1 MKRILTFILG
11 FFSCPLPSEKPG
23 YLAFSSSFI
32 PRYAILCWGCAHVY
46 LQQAGSERYQLWVHG
61 VGVKLS
67 GLVSRRKTLREHGD
81 SRINQCSGN
90 SPRRARIR
98 PASSY
103 VPLHLKRLWPK
114 CISKT
119 KTTTTKKRFFFIG
132 SKKKEQNIYCSSEC
146 KDKNKALFSMNY
158 LEKLRSLSSRFS

>member
-1 MKRILTFILG
+1 M
-11 FFSCPLPSEKPG
+11 
-23 YLAFSSSFI
+23 
-32 PRYAILCWGCAHVY
+32 
-46 LQQAGSERYQLWVHG
+46 
-61 VGVKLS
+61 KLS

-119 KTTTTKKRFFFIG
+119 KTTTTKKRFFFLLAAR
-132 SKKKEQNIYCSSEC
+132 KKNRIFTVAQNAKTKIKLCSQ
-146 KDKNKALFSMNY
+146 
-158 LEKLRSLSSRFS
+158 